1 MDNLKNKDKDKFTE
15 VDFHDRCTFA
25 YALIMN
31 ARNALHHARTVLYP
45 HQEKLYESTDINLCL
60 KQAHDEVYDLEQ
72 KMARFIWPCPTTWPP
87 KGESK

>member
-1 MDNLKNKDKDKFTE
+1 MDNAENKLDSE
-15 VDFHDRCTFA
+15 LRERCMFA

-31 ARNALHHARTVLYP
+31 ARNTLHHAKTVLYSQ
-45 HQEKLYESTDINLCL
+45 QEKLYGTEIGLRL
-60 KQAHDEVYDLEQ
+60 RHAHDEVYDLEQ

>member
-1 MDNLKNKDKDKFTE
+1 MDPVKDKTE
-15 VDFHDRCTFA
+15 TKEIDFHERCVFA

-31 ARNALHHARTVLYP
+31 ARNTLHHAQTVLYS
-45 HQEKLYESTDINLCL
+45 QREKMYGTDVSLCL
-60 KQAHDEVYDLEQ
+60 TRAHDEVYALEM